1 MSHHRHCTS
10 HKSWSTVYNYGLCPF
25 FFFLLRVVW
34 PLHILQKMTK
44 CTISTFVPKYS
55 FYLHF
60 CSKIL
65 ILWHFIPMFSET
77 HHQNCSALS
86 PRNLLQNHL
95 DRGKKKKEKTS
106 WISSIG
112 RFRQGCQHPRLLPGI
127 TLVPWLLL
135 LPVCTFFTVKG
146 SDSDF
151 ANFTL
156 PNFRGP

>member
-95 DRGKKKKEKTS
+95 DRGKKKKEKKRKNELNQQYWEIQAGLSTPSTFAWHHFSPLAAFTS
-106 WISSIG
+106 GVYFLHSE
-112 RFRQGCQHPRLLPGI
+112 RQWQWFCKFY
-127 TLVPWLLL
+127 TAK
-135 LPVCTFFTVKG
+135 F
-146 SDSDF
+146 
-151 ANFTL
+151 
-156 PNFRGP
+156 